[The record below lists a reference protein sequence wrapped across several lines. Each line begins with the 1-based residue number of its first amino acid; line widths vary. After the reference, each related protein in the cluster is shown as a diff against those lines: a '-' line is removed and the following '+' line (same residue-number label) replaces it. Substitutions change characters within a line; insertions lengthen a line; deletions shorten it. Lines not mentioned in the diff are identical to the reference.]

1 MKFAATFA
9 ALLGIAP
16 VGNSTA
22 ANTNGEPEHAVIVHF
37 QYGSTDLS
45 RLYALEARLEAAI
58 RAAKAG
64 EFDGD
69 EVAVDGSDGFLYMYG
84 PSGDLLYES
93 VKPILESCDFMRGAK
108 VTIRYGD
115 AKSDVRTKEIWVAP

>member
-1 MKFAATFA
+1 MKFGAMFA

-22 ANTNGEPEHAVIVHF
+22 ANPNGDPEHAVIVRF

-45 RLYALEARLEAAI
+45 RLYALEEKLEAAI

-93 VKPILESCDFMRGAK
+93 MKPILESCDFMRGAQ
-108 VTIRYGD
+108 VTIRYG
-115 AKSDVRTKEIWVAP
+115 AANSEVRTKEIRIAP